1 MEMSS
6 EVCYGLEWQAY
17 YLTSYRLS
25 LLAQPVKRGAGFSL
39 CNGHVRPPVRLSVPS
54 MAAATFDPHLPLA
67 PERSSERAGSVN
79 V

>member
-1 MEMSS
+1 MAGILFD
-6 EVCYGLEWQAY
+6 VLPTF
-17 YLTSYRLS
+17 L
-25 LLAQPVKRGAGFSL
+25 VGAGFSL

>member
-39 CNGHVRPPVRLSVPS
+39 CNGHVRPPVRLSVPP
-54 MAAATFDPHLPLA
+54 MAAATFDPHLA
-67 PERSSERAGSVN
+67 TTGARAQQRASGQR
-79 V
+79 

>member
-1 MEMSS
+1 MAGILFDVLPTFLVGAAGKTCS
-6 EVCYGLEWQAY
+6 
-17 YLTSYRLS
+17 
-25 LLAQPVKRGAGFSL
+25 AGFSL